1 MMGNESEVLDVFLA
15 NPSDELVVFERR
27 MPGVDDEHDEEQLV
41 AILNECN
48 TRFAS
53 WRELCETKLGAPDLT
68 HKTRGEWIWELHPFA
83 GALSAWERGDR
94 FLFVASCQADR
105 DMPIRIVLGF
115 REPMDPDER
124 MELE

>member
-1 MMGNESEVLDVFLA
+1 MGNESEVLDAFLA

-48 TRFAS
+48 ARFAS
-53 WRELCETKLGAPDLT
+53 WRELCETKLGASDLT
-68 HKTRGEWIWELHPFA
+68 HRTRGEWIWELHPFA

-105 DMPIRIVLGF
+105 GMPIQIVLGF